1 MNQTVECE
9 FLLYV
14 DDLCLVYQHEVT
26 NKEIK
31 QNLNKNVSKLLWVV
45 VDNKLS
51 IHFGDDTK
59 QKVYCLGQNMN

>member
-26 NKEIK
+26 NKEIE
-31 QNLNKNVSKLLWVV
+31 QNLNKNFSKLLWVV

-51 IHFGDDTK
+51 IHFGDNTK

>member
-14 DDLCLVYQHEVT
+14 DDLCLVYQHKVT

-31 QNLNKNVSKLLWVV
+31 QNLNKNFSKLL
-45 VDNKLS
+45 
-51 IHFGDDTK
+51 
-59 QKVYCLGQNMN
+59 

>member
-26 NKEIK
+26 NKEIE
-31 QNLNKNVSKLLWVV
+31 QNLNKNFSKLLWVV

-51 IHFGDDTK
+51 IHFGDNTK
-59 QKVYCLGQNMN
+59 QKVYCLGQNI